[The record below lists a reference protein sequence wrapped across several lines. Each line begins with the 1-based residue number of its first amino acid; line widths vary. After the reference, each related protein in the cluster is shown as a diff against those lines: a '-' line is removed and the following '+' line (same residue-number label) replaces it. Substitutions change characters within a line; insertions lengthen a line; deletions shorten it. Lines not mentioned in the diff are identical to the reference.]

1 MLTDLIKSFIKIK
14 KKLRNA
20 WLSDT
25 CFYNVFT
32 DTVCD
37 NLFEKTRTEFS
48 TQFSPMLSEFQT
60 AYLLFTIL
68 FIMSEE
74 ASQPQSLFEVSRR
87 CVLYMKVG
95 YKENNVQYYCVVCIF
110 TYCIVDF
117 VFYIINYILT
127 HLQKNLGV
135 MFIIICHL
143 ITKHVAFL

>member
-74 ASQPQSLFEVSRR
+74 ASQPQSWFEVSRR
-87 CVLYMKVG
+87 CLLVHEGWVQGKQCTVLL
-95 YKENNVQYYCVVCIF
+95 CCLH
-110 TYCIVDF
+110 
-117 VFYIINYILT
+117 FYLLLIL
-127 HLQKNLGV
+127 
-135 MFIIICHL
+135 FSISS
-143 ITKHVAFL
+143 ITFWHTFKRILV